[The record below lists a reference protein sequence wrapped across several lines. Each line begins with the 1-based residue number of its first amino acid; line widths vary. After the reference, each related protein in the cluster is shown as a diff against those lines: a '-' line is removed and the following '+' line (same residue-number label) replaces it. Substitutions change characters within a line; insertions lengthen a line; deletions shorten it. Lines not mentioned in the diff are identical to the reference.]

1 MVIRIRGTRINIQS
15 GKRIIKQRHHY
26 EDMWQE
32 HSLSSSDM
40 MLCSQPQLAKTDS
53 LLGGAATV
61 TDALTT
67 ACNYTLVEY
76 KQYHHHHGNWSVT
89 YCIFLPKSL
98 NMERMAKHAS
108 FLKHLHLFNLYLSR

>member
-32 HSLSSSDM
+32 DSLSSTDM

-61 TDALTT
+61 TT

-76 KQYHHHHGNWSVT
+76 KQYHHHHGNCSVT

-98 NMERMAKHAS
+98 NMERMAKHVGFFKTFA
-108 FLKHLHLFNLYLSR
+108 FI